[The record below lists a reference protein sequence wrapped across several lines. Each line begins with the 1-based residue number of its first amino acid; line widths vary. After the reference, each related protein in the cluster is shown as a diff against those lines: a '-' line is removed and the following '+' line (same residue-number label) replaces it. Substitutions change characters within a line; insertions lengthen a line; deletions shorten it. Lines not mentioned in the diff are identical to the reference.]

1 MVAGRLPLVL
11 DILISA
17 EQSITRGNI
26 NEESCRAVKGV
37 VEECKRKA
45 NELDEIFQEIRP
57 KNGAS
62 RLERVTKRAKTTSK
76 GYELGKL
83 MQGILEDVQLLAS
96 RIEIADKTLIEQLS
110 AAITEMAALASSD
123 PKPTL
128 QETETM
134 TSYHFGSGTQHN
146 AQGRFI
152 AQGEARQYNSS
163 GGTINFGKD

>member
-1 MVAGRLPLVL
+1 MVAGRLPFVL
-11 DILISA
+11 NILISA

-37 VEECKRKA
+37 AEECKRKA
-45 NELDEIFQEIRP
+45 KELDEIFQEIRP
-57 KNGAS
+57 KDGAS
-62 RLERVTKRAKTTSK
+62 RSERVIKRAKENSK
-76 GYELGKL
+76 GYKVGKL
-83 MQGILEDVQLLAS
+83 MRGILEDVQLLAS